1 VSLRSLLGSVLGG
14 GSGLSDRV
22 PSCSW
27 TSVRQ
32 HSRWHRS
39 KNAKLLLEDRATP
52 RSLDRIRGESG
63 RVPHL
68 LIGLVLPDCLPVDHA
83 RQLTARGG
91 MRSYPVGVRCR
102 RASFFPGASEFFGE
116 GACLPCRPVMRLGC
130 PPSNKAQPF
139 MACQILFEGKR
150 HLKGRRV
157 WPFPQ
162 AREGLR
168 SPWRPVRR
176 SVLLRQRL

>member
-52 RSLDRIRGESG
+52 RSLDRIRRESG

-130 PPSNKAQPF
+130 PPPNKAQPF
-139 MACQILFEGKR
+139 MACQILSGENGICR
-150 HLKGRRV
+150 DAV
-157 WPFPQ
+157 SAFPSS
-162 AREGLR
+162 A
-168 SPWRPVRR
+168 
-176 SVLLRQRL
+176 